1 MTNEYIKTWPDI
13 MSGKK
18 ILYVHGFASSGQSG
32 TVTLLRTLLPEATV
46 IAPDLP
52 IMPQEALELLHK
64 VCEEE
69 KPDLIIGSSMGGM
82 FTEQLTGYDRILVNP
97 AFQMGDTMGSHGMIG
112 KLTFQN
118 PRRDGVQEMIIT
130 KAIVKEYKNL
140 PLPTPKDGDKA
151 VWGLFG
157 DKDPVVHTRD
167 LFNDAYAIPLREGRG
182 GSVVFHGEHRLIDKV
197 VHHALIPV
205 IRWIDDRQ
213 EGRQREVIYID
224 FDCLHDSY
232 MNASSSMLKAIES
245 LLDHYDLHF
254 VAPAP
259 SNDDTYYNNIREWMQ
274 NYVCVPAYDHITFTN
289 RPDLLYGDF
298 YISPKPPKGTMA
310 TAIEYGSDT
319 FKTWE
324 EIITYF
330 SRLN

>member
-1 MTNEYIKTWPDI
+1 MANEYIKTWPDL
-13 MSGKK
+13 MVGKK

-32 TVTLLRTLLPEATV
+32 TVTLLRTLLPSATV
-46 IAPDLP
+46 VAPDLP
-52 IMPQEALELLHK
+52 ILPADALELLHQ

-82 FTEQLTGYDRILVNP
+82 FTEKLEGYDRILVNP
-97 AFQMGDTMGSHGMIG
+97 AFQMGDTMGTHGMIG

-118 PRRDGVQEMIIT
+118 PRRDGIQEMVIT

-140 PLPTPKDGDKA
+140 PLPQPKNGDKE

-157 DKDPVVHTRD
+157 DKDPVVHTHD
-167 LFNDAYAIPLREGRG
+167 MFKESYSLPLEEGRG
-182 GSVVFHGEHRLIDKV
+182 GVVIFHGEHRLIDKV

-213 EGRQREVIYID
+213 EQRQREIIYID
-224 FDCLHDSY
+224 FACLHDQH
-232 MNASSSMLKAIES
+232 MQATSSMLKAVET
-245 LLDHYDLHF
+245 LLDTYDLYF
-254 VAPAP
+254 VAKAP
-259 SNDDTYYNNIREWMQ
+259 GDAAYYKDVCDWIQE
-274 NYVCVPAYDHITFTN
+274 YVCVPAYNHLTFTN

-298 YISPKPPKGTMA
+298 LISPNPPSGSMA
-310 TAIEYGSDT
+310 TTIEYGSDT

-330 SRLN
+330 GRLK